1 MTIIQPHKNRP
12 LMRFL
17 LLLFL
22 LLAGGGVFYV
32 FEYNAVAEA
41 RQGIAD
47 AKEALVKAQA
57 SSADLKDTFYRMVD
71 PSVLKSVA
79 TARGFTL
86 VRDPQY
92 LQSAPWLSASSR

>member
-17 LLLFL
+17 LLFFL
-22 LLAGGGVFYV
+22 LLAGGGTFCI

-41 RQGIAD
+41 RQGITA
-47 AKEALVKAQA
+47 AKEAVVKAQA
-57 SSADLKDTFYRMVD
+57 SNADLKDTLYRMID
-71 PSVLKSVA
+71 PGVLRA
-79 TARGFTL
+79 AAAGGGLTL

>member
-17 LLLFL
+17 LLLFI
-22 LLAGGGVFYV
+22 LLAGGGAFCI

-41 RQGIAD
+41 RQGIAT
-47 AKEALVKAQA
+47 AKEAVVEAQA
-57 SSADLKDTFYRMVD
+57 SNADLKDAFYRMID
-71 PSVLKSVA
+71 PGVLRA
-79 TARGFTL
+79 AAAGGGLTL

-92 LQSAPWLSASSR
+92 LQSAPWLSALSR